1 MENMFQ
7 FPIKKICVVGLVL
20 FVITATLAG
29 GIRVS
34 PAYVECRLDK
44 GRPSGKFMIA
54 NVGNVEER
62 YRVKIIFFQFL
73 RGGGL
78 REIPHTDRSMARWIK
93 YNPKEIKLKPKTKR
107 AVRFVILP
115 RGKLK
120 PGEYWAGMELES
132 LKTTTGTGKD
142 AAGRTLK
149 IEFIPSVLVP
159 IFGTVGKV
167 TYKGSLKSAKVSQG
181 TKTPQVQCLVANEG
195 NGRLLVKGNYKIIS
209 ESGKEVASGKCG
221 YIYVFPGAERLFT
234 ATLKK
239 NIPDGK
245 YTLKVQYTSPQ
256 LKKTVLTDERKF
268 TYKFVPKPQS
278 KKNKSTT
285 PDKKPKSGPATTRSG
300 KKEESPSKST
310 ETELKKE
317 AAGQKT

>member
-1 MENMFQ
+1 MENMFW
-7 FPIKKICVVGLVL
+7 FPIKKICVTGLVL
-20 FVITATLAG
+20 FVMAATLAG
-29 GIRVS
+29 GIRVT
-34 PAYVECRLDK
+34 PAYVECKLDK

-54 NVGNVEER
+54 NVGNIEER

-78 REIPHTDRSMARWIK
+78 REVPHTDKSMARWIK
-93 YNPKEIKLKPKTKR
+93 FNPKEVTLKPRTKR
-107 AVRFVILP
+107 AIRFVILP

-132 LKTTTGTGKD
+132 LKTTTGSKKD
-142 AAGRTLK
+142 AAGRTLN

-167 TYKGSLKSAKVSQG
+167 TYKGLLKSTKISQG
-181 TKTPQVQCLVANEG
+181 IKTPQLQCLLVNKG
-195 NGRLLVKGNYKIIS
+195 NGRLLVKGSYKIIS
-209 ESGKEVASGKCG
+209 EAGKEVASGGCG
-221 YIYVFPGAERLFT
+221 YMYIFPGSERLFT
-234 ATLKK
+234 TTFKK

-245 YTLKVQYTSPQ
+245 YTLKVEYTSPQ

-278 KKNKSTT
+278 KKTNSATGGKKTKT
-285 PDKKPKSGPATTRSG
+285 PRATTRAG
-300 KKEESPSKST
+300 KKEGSSPKSAEPKPGKKAT
-310 ETELKKE
+310 ERRI
-317 AAGQKT
+317 